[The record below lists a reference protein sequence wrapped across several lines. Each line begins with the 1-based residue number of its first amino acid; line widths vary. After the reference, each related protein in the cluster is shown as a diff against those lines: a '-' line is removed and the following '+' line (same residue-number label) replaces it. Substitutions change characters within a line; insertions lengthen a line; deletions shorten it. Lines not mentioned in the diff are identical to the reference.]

1 MLSLK
6 DALSLFYLDRESFV
20 AESSIKDYKRMLKY
34 FEDYMCDVRG
44 CPADDIPISSLTVD
58 DVRLYQLSLRERKKN
73 QAHPYKPVSDTA
85 LSKATIRTYMTHLK
99 AFLNFCI
106 NEEYCDQRVLRNFRM
121 IKAEKKVKLP
131 LTSDEVDDIDGCF
144 NMNTFTGLRNYIAFH
159 LMLDCGFRVKDVI
172 NLKNN
177 TSCID
182 FDKKILVVR
191 DGKGNKDRIVPFPL
205 KLRKSIMTYQ
215 LLYKDKL
222 LESDY
227 LLVSASG
234 EQLTPAAIKMFF
246 TRIKSK
252 VDISRLHP
260 HLLRHTFATS
270 YILGGGSVYT
280 LMIYM
285 GHESVETTEV
295 YLHCADMLR
304 HSLTNYYHLD
314 DIYFRR
320 LI

>member
-85 LSKATIRTYMTHLK
+85 LSKATIRTYMIHLK

-131 LTSDEVDDIDGCF
+131 LTADEVDDIDGCF
-144 NMNTFTGLRNYIAFH
+144 SMNTFTG
-159 LMLDCGFRVKDVI
+159 
-172 NLKNN
+172 
-177 TSCID
+177 
-182 FDKKILVVR
+182 
-191 DGKGNKDRIVPFPL
+191 
-205 KLRKSIMTYQ
+205 
-215 LLYKDKL
+215 
-222 LESDY
+222 
-227 LLVSASG
+227 
-234 EQLTPAAIKMFF
+234 
-246 TRIKSK
+246 
-252 VDISRLHP
+252 
-260 HLLRHTFATS
+260 
-270 YILGGGSVYT
+270 
-280 LMIYM
+280 
-285 GHESVETTEV
+285 
-295 YLHCADMLR
+295 
-304 HSLTNYYHLD
+304 
-314 DIYFRR
+314 
-320 LI
+320 